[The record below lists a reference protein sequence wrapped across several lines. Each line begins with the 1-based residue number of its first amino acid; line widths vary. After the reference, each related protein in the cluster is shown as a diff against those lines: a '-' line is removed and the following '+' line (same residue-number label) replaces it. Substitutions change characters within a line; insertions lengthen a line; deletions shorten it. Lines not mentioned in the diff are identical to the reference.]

1 VSGGTGHPEDLVA
14 VARTTDAGLL
24 AVLRSVL
31 EAAGVPFVVQ
41 GEAGVSLFPVGEF
54 GSRVTGRTTGAV
66 LLVPRDREE
75 EARALLEAPP
85 DEIEDEDEGP
95 H

>member
-1 VSGGTGHPEDLVA
+1 MTGGTERPDDLVA

-24 AVLRSVL
+24 AV
-31 EAAGVPFVVQ
+31 EPIQ

-85 DEIEDEDEGP
+85 DSIEDGDTDP
-95 H
+95 L